1 MAKKELL
8 TKKIY
13 NTMNLIAD
21 RYQTSLR
28 DKLGMYASL
37 LDFRY
42 KNLCIK
48 TYPEALLPVEVKTKM
63 GETKLEEVA
72 MTGIM
77 DDEHFLVVPK
87 EQRDM
92 MQVCHAF
99 LMAHPQLKQEIVEL
113 DKSEDLDE
121 ETKSEIETHREIMKA
136 QTGEDLP
143 PINGLVLTTPEI
155 NDDMMDQ
162 MDKAVDALE
171 KQCEVKF
178 QAELADHKA
187 RMLISMTGAEPKEL
201 DKANSDLDDM
211 YDKCWEI
218 VEDMTLTMHNDI
230 AHANELYHE
239 REEEKNRQNSNDP
252 RNNMSD
258 HDQKVAFSYN
268 PNAAFEE

>member
-1 MAKKELL
+1 
-8 TKKIY
+8 
-13 NTMNLIAD
+13 MNPISD
-21 RYQTSLR
+21 KYQASLR

-37 LDFRY
+37 LDYRY

-48 TYPEALLPVEVKTKM
+48 THPEALLPIEVNTKM

-72 MTGIM
+72 IAGIM

-99 LMAHPQLKQEIVEL
+99 LMAHPQLKQEIIEL
-113 DKSEDLDE
+113 DKSEDLDP
-121 ETKSEIETHREIMKA
+121 ETKSDIETHREIMKA

-143 PINGLVLTTPEI
+143 PINGLLLTTPEI
-155 NDDMMDQ
+155 NDNMKDQ

-178 QAELADHKA
+178 QAELIDHKT
-187 RMLISMTGAEPKEL
+187 RMAISMAGAEPEEL

-218 VEDMTLTMHNDI
+218 VEDLGIEMHNEI
-230 AHANELYHE
+230 ANANELYHE
-239 REEEKNRQNSNDP
+239 REKEKIIQNSNDP
-252 RNNMSD
+252 RSRMSE
-258 HDQKVAFSYN
+258 HDQKAAFTFN
-268 PNAAFEE
+268 PNAAIEE